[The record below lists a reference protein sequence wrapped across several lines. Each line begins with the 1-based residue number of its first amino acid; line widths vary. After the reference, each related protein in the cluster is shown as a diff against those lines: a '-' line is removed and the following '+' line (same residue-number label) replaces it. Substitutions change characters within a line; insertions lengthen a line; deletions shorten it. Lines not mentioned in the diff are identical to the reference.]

1 MNRLNDF
8 VSALWQSLLSIG
20 ILFASAIALT
30 ALSARIYRTGILLYG
45 RKNSIKDLIKWLK

>member
-8 VSALWQSLLSIG
+8 ATALWQSLLSIG